1 MDVSAQTDSAV
12 CLGISVNAPPD
23 ASRFLPSSALV
34 LFSPRFSRGRWK
46 ISFTPATALPT
57 LAAFMSSKTF
67 NVAALAGD
75 GIGPEVMRE
84 AIKVLRV
91 VEKKFGFTLH
101 LTEAPVGWAGIDAA
115 GQALPDATLALC
127 RASDSILFGSVGLPD
142 RDPTIPKEERPE
154 RAALLRLRKEFGL
167 FANLRPVKLHK
178 QLAHS
183 CPLQPDRQGNG
194 IDILVVRELTGGMY
208 FGQPKKTE
216 EISPGVMRAI
226 DTMVYTTP
234 EIERIAHVAFKA
246 AQLRRKKVT
255 SIDKANVLENGVLW
269 RAVVTAVG
277 NQYPDVTLEHMFV
290 DNGAMQLMLKPT
302 QFDVM
307 LCENMF
313 GDILSDEAAAL
324 AGSLGMLP
332 SASLGVTNG
341 QQTFGFYEPAGGTA
355 PDIAGKNLANP
366 IAQILSVALLLRYSF
381 GQNEAANAIDDAVS
395 KAIASGLRTGDI
407 FNPAEPAA
415 KKIGTLEMG
424 DAIAAAI

>member
-1 MDVSAQTDSAV
+1 
-12 CLGISVNAPPD
+12 
-23 ASRFLPSSALV
+23 
-34 LFSPRFSRGRWK
+34 
-46 ISFTPATALPT
+46 
-57 LAAFMSSKTF
+57 MSSTILKIA
-67 NVAALAGD
+67 VLAGD

-84 AIKVLRV
+84 AIKVLCA
-91 VEKKFGFTLH
+91 VEKKFSLVLK

-115 GQALPDATLALC
+115 GRALPDATLKLC
-127 RASDSILFGSVGLPD
+127 RESDCILFGSVGLPD

-167 FANLRPVKLHK
+167 FANLRPVKLYRE
-178 QLAHS
+178 LAHA
-183 CPLQPDRQGNG
+183 CPLSRERQGNG

-216 EISPGVMRAI
+216 EISAGAGGGKILRAI

-234 EIERIAHVAFKA
+234 EIERIAHVAFRTA
-246 AQLRRKKVT
+246 RLRRKKLT

-269 RAVVTAVG
+269 RDVVTSVG
-277 NQYPDVTLEHMFV
+277 AKYPDVALEHMFV
-290 DNGAMQLMLKPT
+290 DNGAMQLVLKPA
-302 QFDVM
+302 QFDVL

-332 SASLGVTNG
+332 SASLGAQSGDRV
-341 QQTFGFYEPAGGTA
+341 FGFYEPAGGTA

-366 IAQILSVALLLRYSF
+366 IAQILSSALMLRHSF
-381 GQNEAANAIDDAVS
+381 GLNEAAAAVES
-395 KAIASGLRTGDI
+395 AVGRAIASGCRTGDI
-407 FNPAEPAA
+407 FSPTEENAR
-415 KKIGTLEMG
+415 KIGTREMG

>member
-1 MDVSAQTDSAV
+1 
-12 CLGISVNAPPD
+12 L
-23 ASRFLPSSALV
+23 
-34 LFSPRFSRGRWK
+34 SPARK
-46 ISFTPATALPT
+46 KLDYPLE
-57 LAAFMSSKTF
+57 FMKTF
-67 NVAALAGD
+67 NIAALAGD

-84 AIKVLRV
+84 AIKVLRAT
-91 VEKKFGFTLH
+91 EKKFGFKLE

-115 GQALPDATLALC
+115 GKALPDATLALC
-127 RASDSILFGSVGLPD
+127 RKSDSILFGSVGLPD

-167 FANLRPVKLHK
+167 FANLRPVKLPK
-178 QLAHS
+178 ALAHA
-183 CPLQPDRQGNG
+183 CPLAKERQGEG

-216 EISPGVMRAI
+216 DLGNGNFRAI

-269 RAVVTAVG
+269 RDVVTRVG
-277 NQYPDVTLEHMFV
+277 KNYPDVTLEHQFV
-290 DNGAMQLMLKPT
+290 DNGAMQLVLKPT

-324 AGSLGMLP
+324 GGSLGLLP
-332 SASLGVTNG
+332 SASLGATNG
-341 QQTFGFYEPAGGTA
+341 SQTFGFYEPAGGTA

-366 IAQILSVALLLRYSF
+366 IAQILSAALMLRHSF
-381 GQNEAANAIDDAVS
+381 GLNEAAVAIEKAV
-395 KAIASGLRTGDI
+395 AEVIEAGLRTGDI
-407 FNPAEPAA
+407 YNPLDPAA
-415 KKIGTLEMG
+415 EKVGTLEMG
-424 DAIAAAI
+424 NAIATAV

>member
-1 MDVSAQTDSAV
+1 M
-12 CLGISVNAPPD
+12 
-23 ASRFLPSSALV
+23 
-34 LFSPRFSRGRWK
+34 
-46 ISFTPATALPT
+46 
-57 LAAFMSSKTF
+57 KTY
-67 NVAALAGD
+67 NIVVLAGD

-84 AIKVLRV
+84 AVKVLRA
-91 VEKKFGFTLH
+91 VEKKFSLTLN

-115 GQALPDATLALC
+115 GKALPDDTLALC
-127 RASDSILFGSVGLPD
+127 KKSDSILFGSVGLPD

-154 RAALLRLRKEFGL
+154 RAALLRIRKEFGL
-167 FANLRPVKLHK
+167 FANLRPV
-178 QLAHS
+178 QLPKVMAYA
-183 CPLQPDRQGNG
+183 CPLRPERQGDG
-194 IDILVVRELTGGMY
+194 LDILVVRELTGGMY

-216 EISPGVMRAI
+216 EVSPGVQRAI

-269 RAVVTAVG
+269 REVVTAVSKE
-277 NQYPDVTLEHMFV
+277 YPDVTVEHMFV

-332 SASLGVTNG
+332 SASLGATTG
-341 QQTFGFYEPAGGTA
+341 GQTFGFYEPAGGTA

-366 IAQILSVALLLRYSF
+366 IAQILSCALMMRYSF
-381 GQNEAANAIDDAVS
+381 GLNDAADAIEKAVG
-395 KAIASGLRTGDI
+395 KAIADGNRTGDI
-407 FNPAEPAA
+407 YNPADSNA
-415 KKIGTLEMG
+415 KKVGTSEMG
-424 DAIAAAI
+424 DAVAAAI